1 MKKLLLIVT
10 ILFLV
15 AAPNRTTS
23 QSIAQK
29 PSQNDSTLVIVN
41 DGSVKRDTMLAAKRT
56 IFTTIANAAGGVFTG
71 NREKPK

>member
-1 MKKLLLIVT
+1 MA
-10 ILFLV
+10 ILFMV

-41 DGSVKRDTMLAAKRT
+41 DESVKHDTMLAAKRT
-56 IFTTIANAAGGVFTG
+56 IFTTIANAVGGVFTG